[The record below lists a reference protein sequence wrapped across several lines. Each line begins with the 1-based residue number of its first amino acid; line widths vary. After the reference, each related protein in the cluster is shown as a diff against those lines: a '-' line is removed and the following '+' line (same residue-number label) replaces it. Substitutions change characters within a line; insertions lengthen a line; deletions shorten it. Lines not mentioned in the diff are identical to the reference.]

1 MKIFIGSDHA
11 GILLKK
17 KLKEYLEKKS
27 YSVSDCGAFEE
38 GKRVDYPD
46 FAQTVCDKI
55 LSEDSIGILICGS
68 GVGMSIAAN
77 RRKGIRAALCWSEDV
92 SKLSRQHNNANILV
106 LGARLISYTCAEK
119 CLDMFLKTSFE
130 GGRHQ
135 RRLDKIDTN
144 QTEAL

>member
-17 KLKEYLEKKS
+17 KLKDFLEKKHHA
-27 YSVSDCGAFEE
+27 VFDCGASEE
-38 GKRVDYPD
+38 GKSVDYPD
-46 FAQTVCDKI
+46 FAQTVCDKT
-55 LSEDSIGILICGS
+55 LSENSMGVLICGS
-68 GVGMSIAAN
+68 GIGMSIAAN
-77 RRKGIRAALCWSEDV
+77 RRKGIRAALCWNEEV

-106 LGARLISYTCAEK
+106 LSARLISYTCAEK